1 MAEKSFQFP
10 QSNAILDLLNSAKQ
24 IQSSIQIPKDI
35 YTQRGMA
42 LEDFFN
48 DTKRLTAYEQA
59 MKSGQIHTLTDT
71 LNAQLNNTT
80 PGTILPNQEPMIKDT
95 TIGAPSLLGK
105 IQLSIPEISA
115 AFKLGMSS
123 IFGVTRKNFQSF
135 FPEDPPPSDTK
146 AGKFAEIAGSMVSNA
161 VTMYLLSPLVGA
173 TVTDKLWKATAG
185 INAVN
190 KTLAR
195 FLVQGTSSAIAW
207 GIKGG
212 SQEFFKQLWDGKYSP
227 SDIGKEALDESLFGY
242 VSALTNVSPSIL
254 KNAALSTAGFGV
266 KSVITTLIRNGTI
279 TKNDVPQIATN
290 MGIGLALSLMNGIR
304 SADYWRDY
312 ENAEFAQRNMITKIK
327 DQYPDLSDDEA
338 KNVADLINKAYLFH
352 ATNPDNE
359 ELKNVYNALRATYL
373 LERNVDYITSED
385 VGTPYAEANIKNPQ
399 EVLEDTL
406 KRLSPNGLSYLKMIE
421 NFNSSGLPFAVQPE
435 TPAQEVVL
443 THEDQVKILEELDKQ
458 GISMPINLPKE
469 VTKKVEQ
476 ELEERGVNISTE
488 LINNLR
494 NNGAPS
500 NIVSSAVADVASKL
514 IPPEYKK
521 STPEIKTENPTP
533 EVNISKTQQT
543 NTPKVKVQD
552 VLKTIKN
559 MEAELKDTEAN
570 VSQPVPIWKAIPE
583 ISNKFNI
590 TEEQAKQILLK
601 LNDKNKIYIQKFEHP
616 GYLPEEEQKYLIPS
630 GNEYLGLIST
640 KKPVVVEPITDK
652 NVIRN
657 QIMND
662 LKNKVINDDIG
673 VIELNGYLKNHNFSQ
688 DVGRDVWKELTLTP
702 EKIRTKIAELE
713 KKAEELYKQKE
724 PRDIQEAARKHAI
737 ETSIE
742 QHIEGLKKTLAEYEK
757 KGESRPEQLSKEYE
771 SLSKNIKTTPQYNQR
786 FDLEASS
793 QRVAGGIR
801 NNQIINNVKAEPIET
816 QNVAVE
822 PSETQPQIN
831 DQDVI
836 NIVREFDS
844 VFNYG
849 NSVPTWEVIPEMMK
863 KFKISKEEAEKVLL
877 NLDDKE
883 IIHLQRYDNPDI
895 LPDKLRQ
902 YLIPWQDTN
911 FGFITVRGVLQPVAK
926 SEATETKTV
935 KTKKSKTNSEMP
947 HIIHRKIPV
956 EKYYTNEVKNRG
968 GIRPYSDSEGNKY
981 EIEEYLDGVPIFLRN
996 KNGLPP
1002 DEMADELGFENEAQL
1017 YQALKAENE
1026 AKPETFDE
1034 VVASELR
1041 VGDKFQIDGEPY
1053 KVVRQTP
1060 EYTYLQDGELITV
1073 RNDETVQFD
1082 TGTFSR
1088 TQNSEQA
1095 PIKHRK
1101 QVKKEEK
1108 VQPVAET
1115 QPSEQNV
1122 APNIKIEEPS
1132 KETIVVNAS
1141 QEVSPEVKEK
1151 QKELLEKL
1159 ERKARGLSELTE
1171 RMGMDLQILYGDDPE
1186 SAHWV
1191 REKYKLGKNNDK
1203 AIDKLDKM
1211 IYDKEQELKEI
1222 QGEITHLK
1230 DKLGEVLK
1238 ERKGSLTIDKEE
1250 LNSGLKRIAD
1260 FLRKK
1265 VHPETTKEVQDFATF
1280 VEQWRIAINWGNYQA
1295 QQYADALRRIG
1306 NKRKYL
1312 EIVDSYLDNPEK
1324 YASEFEKLPEP
1335 YKEIARALKDGYK
1348 QMYEI
1353 ARENGILDEV
1363 IENYTPHIYT
1373 DDPAEVYKLL
1383 FPKGGKLGRK
1393 FSFNYEREI
1402 PTEDEAI
1409 KLGLHPLKDPILKFQ
1424 IYLGQMYKTIANIEL
1439 YKQLTTTPSS
1449 YGLPLLSPEP
1459 KDNKELLSIW
1469 SKTYKAVNVPSFG
1482 MGSLRAHP
1490 EIANAINEIFAPYT
1504 SVHVLIHEYNVLS
1517 GAVKRALLINP
1528 LYHTWNLLT
1537 VFLNEVNFSPQALAK
1552 LFGNIPQDLEER
1564 AIKAG
1569 LEITKYSNSLR
1580 EQLYNELKKTTLFDQ
1595 VLSPFIWV
1603 EGQSDKLLWDKILP
1617 KFQLVAF
1624 AKLTEAVKKE
1634 HPDWTQER
1642 IDKTVADELNIAYG
1656 TVPKTWTN
1664 QLAQQYAP
1672 FFLLTYKWN
1681 VAVFDPLVR
1690 TLSGGGRGMG
1700 SGIFPEWEK
1709 KHLNKRFRGFVLKS
1723 LLAFFLISNLVQVT
1737 GLFVSNK
1744 LKQLGILKGRPQK
1757 VHFMFQNESGH
1768 KFDLDLG
1775 FRAADGSVDYIP
1787 LPLYKNVRDWIG
1799 MVMHP
1804 SKTVW
1809 NKLAPIPKVMFE
1821 EAANYSVWKQDKIV
1835 QGDENIWRS
1844 LGDRILYAV
1853 NQLLPSSY
1861 YTEQPGRVKTTAEWV
1876 LPILGM
1882 WMSKGTPGGDIEK
1895 LYYQYEA
1902 EQKQGKNDIDTQV
1915 SELLQRNKIRDAVM
1929 LMYQNGYSSQD
1940 ISNRILKFKAPV
1952 TYFWLNISN
1961 PEKIKFLQFL
1971 QKHGKSTKDIS
1982 NQIKSELEY
1991 ANQGV
1996 P

>member
-1 MAEKSFQFP
+1 MADKYSQFP

-24 IQSSIQIPKDI
+24 IQSSIQVPKDI
-35 YTQRGMA
+35 YTQRGQSM
-42 LEDFFN
+42 EDFFSN
-48 DTKRLTAYEQA
+48 PDRMKAYEKAFEQPLKQPTVDTSKPVTRAALPSEKITNA
-59 MKSGQIHTLTDT
+59 MKNISPSGKGLLSEFWNGLKGFWMNLDKQAWEDISKEQQAREAGDYTYSPWYSGAVDMEIKRGVASAFGANNQKTEISDT
-71 LNAQLNNTT
+71 TAGRLLYSA
-80 PGTILPNQEPMIKDT
+80 GRAFGETIQMLSLEPMV
-95 TIGAPSLLGK
+95 GK
-105 IQLSIPEISA
+105 L
-115 AFKLGMSS
+115 AFKLSKALR
-123 IFGVTRKNFQSF
+123 GVFFLNPTISRLVINGLPRALAWGIRGSLEETGKEIINKELSAKNI
-135 FPEDPPPSDTK
+135 
-146 AGKFAEIAGSMVSNA
+146 AIAGLKDAPFGLISAVSGASANTINRIIATGGAYGGYEAFRKILEDHKIDKKDIPDILTA
-161 VTMYLLSPLVGA
+161 VAVGA
-173 TVTDKLWKATAG
+173 ILAG
-185 INAVN
+185 INAPAKSREIKAEEMDEWNIGQATIRASHAHPDATPDELRDYGILYVHGLHIP
-190 KTLAR
+190 KTPPAII
-195 FLVQGTSSAIAW
+195 QQIKSATSLDEID
-207 GIKGG
+207 GI
-212 SQEFFKQLWDGKYSP
+212 L
-227 SDIGKEALDESLFGY
+227 KEAKLVNLEEVFHDLQSIPVHRVASLHP
-242 VSALTNVSPSIL
+242 LTNRADIKVLIDKIQEL
-254 KNAALSTAGFGV
+254 GAGIYQTVKSGV
-266 KSVITTLIRNGTI
+266 K
-279 TKNDVPQIATN
+279 
-290 MGIGLALSLMNGIR
+290 
-304 SADYWRDY
+304 
-312 ENAEFAQRNMITKIK
+312 
-327 DQYPDLSDDEA
+327 
-338 KNVADLINKAYLFH
+338 
-352 ATNPDNE
+352 
-359 ELKNVYNALRATYL
+359 
-373 LERNVDYITSED
+373 
-385 VGTPYAEANIKNPQ
+385 TPKVNQ
-399 EVLEDTL
+399 
-406 KRLSPNGLSYLKMIE
+406 
-421 NFNSSGLPFAVQPE
+421 SS
-435 TPAQEVVL
+435 
-443 THEDQVKILEELDKQ
+443 
-458 GISMPINLPKE
+458 
-469 VTKKVEQ
+469 
-476 ELEERGVNISTE
+476 
-488 LINNLR
+488 
-494 NNGAPS
+494 APS
-500 NIVSSAVADVASKL
+500 NIVSNAVSDVASKL
-514 IPPEYKK
+514 NN
-521 STPEIKTENPTP
+521 TPASKTDKTLTP

-559 MEAELKDTEAN
+559 MEAKLKDTEAN
-570 VSQPVPIWKAIPE
+570 VSQPVPIWDAIPE

-616 GYLPEEEQKYLIPS
+616 GYLPEEERKYLIPS

-662 LKNKVINDDIG
+662 LKNKVINEDIG

-688 DVGRDVWKELTLTP
+688 DIGQDVWKELTLTP
-702 EKIRTKIAELE
+702 EKIRTKISELE

-724 PRDIQEAARKHAI
+724 PRNAQEVARKHAI

-742 QHIEGLKKTLAEYEK
+742 QHIESLKKTLAEYK
-757 KGESRPEQLSKEYE
+757 NRGESRPEQLSKEYE
-771 SLSKNIKTTPQYNQR
+771 SLNKNIKTTPQYNQR

-793 QRVAGGIR
+793 QRVAGEIR
-801 NNQIINNVKAEPIET
+801 NNQIINNVKTKQVET

-822 PSETQPQIN
+822 PSETQPKIN

-863 KFKISKEEAEKVLL
+863 KFKISKEEADRVLL

-926 SEATETKTV
+926 SETTETKTV
-935 KTKKSKTNSEMP
+935 KTKKAKKNSGIP
-947 HIIHRKIPV
+947 NIIHRKIPV
-956 EKYYTNEVKNRG
+956 EKYYTNEVKSRG
-968 GIRPYSDSEGNKY
+968 GIRPYSDSEQNKY

-1017 YQALKAENE
+1017 YQVLKAEND

-1034 VVASELR
+1034 VMASELR
-1041 VGDKFQIDGEPY
+1041 VGDKFYIDGELY

-1073 RNDETVQFD
+1073 KNDETVQFD

-1088 TQNSEQA
+1088 TQNSEQ
-1095 PIKHRK
+1095 K
-1101 QVKKEEK
+1101 
-1108 VQPVAET
+1108 T
-1115 QPSEQNV
+1115 EQNV

-1141 QEVSPEVKEK
+1141 QEVNTEVKEK

-1171 RMGMDLQILYGDDPE
+1171 RMSMDLQILYGDDPE

-1211 IYDKEQELKEI
+1211 IYDKEQELKNI
-1222 QGEITHLK
+1222 QGEIIHLK

-1238 ERKGSLTIDKEE
+1238 ERKGSLTVDKEE

-1265 VHPETTKEVQDFATF
+1265 LHPETTKEVQDFATF

-1295 QQYADALRRIG
+1295 QQYADALRIIG

-1324 YASEFEKLPEP
+1324 YASEFEKLPEQ
-1335 YKEIARALKDGYK
+1335 YKEIAQALKDGYR
-1348 QMYEI
+1348 QMSDI

-1393 FSFNYEREI
+1393 FSFNYDREI

-1439 YKQLTTTPSS
+1439 YKQLTITTSS

-1459 KDNKELLSIW
+1459 KDNKELLRIW
-1469 SKTYKAVNVPSFG
+1469 SKIYKPVNVPSFG

-1490 EIANAINEIFAPYT
+1490 DIANAINEIFAPYRP
-1504 SVHVLIHEYNVLS
+1504 VHALIHEYNVLS
-1517 GAVKRALLINP
+1517 GVVKRALLINP
-1528 LYHTWNLLT
+1528 LYHTLNLLT

-1552 LFGNIPQDLEER
+1552 LFGNIPQDIEER

-1656 TVPKTWTN
+1656 TIPKTWTN

-1709 KHLNKRFRGFVLKS
+1709 KHLNKQFKGFVLKS

-1744 LKQLGILKGRPQK
+1744 LKQLGILKGRPRK
-1757 VHFMFQNESGH
+1757 VHFMFQNEIGH

-1775 FRAADGSVDYIP
+1775 FIAADGSVDYIP

-1799 MVMHP
+1799 MVMNP
-1804 SKTVW
+1804 SKTIW

-1821 EAANYSVWKQDKIV
+1821 EAANYSVWKQNKIV
-1835 QGDENIWRS
+1835 QGEENIWRRI
-1844 LGDRILYAV
+1844 GERILYAV

-1902 EQKQGKNDIDTQV
+1902 ERKQGKNDIDTQV
-1915 SELLQRNKIRDAVM
+1915 NELLQRNKIRDAVM
-1929 LMYQNGYSSQD
+1929 LMYQNGYSSQA
-1940 ISNRILKFKAPV
+1940 ISNRILKFRAPV